1 MSKKKK
7 VCVWASIVFIYWFHC
22 RCLCIW
28 ASVVF
33 FYWFHSK
40 CLHIW
45 GSIAF
50 TDSIVSD
57 CVCELPLYLSID
69 FCQEEGVGWGWVPQC
84 LCGGQRASCRSQFSP
99 FPMWDLGKEL
109 RPSNFLA
116 RPFPTE
122 PSHCPSTVFSAWLTC
137 KYGGYWFLWVEFIP
151 LDLNVLYYIYILYY
165 IDK

>member
-1 MSKKKK
+1 MFLELQCSFVPVGASGNLWTLHVHLTCQGFCFEVGVEAYACHLSSWKVEVENQNLRPYWTTQRVWGQKGLHETQCQKKKK

-69 FCQEEGVGWGWVPQC
+69 FC
-84 LCGGQRASCRSQFSP
+84 
-99 FPMWDLGKEL
+99 
-109 RPSNFLA
+109 
-116 RPFPTE
+116 
-122 PSHCPSTVFSAWLTC
+122 
-137 KYGGYWFLWVEFIP
+137 
-151 LDLNVLYYIYILYY
+151 
-165 IDK
+165 